1 VSKKI
6 ISSVLAVSFLVCN
19 LTFGAS
25 AISNPD
31 DRTKINTAVK
41 TVAGQLDYFIGS
53 VKDNSDYAK
62 KNAAVLKLIKT
73 DTGEGWVLSNSSVLN
88 KKYMVPHS
96 QQYYQPGVK
105 GGICN
110 KAAAMM
116 VLSYYRDAKGYSKLP
131 KDKKMFSELTEV
143 FNSIT
148 KAYPW
153 FFKNEFIN
161 ENLDIRNGYEML
173 GTYEA
178 GLAYYLFSKGY
189 IAAAQDIIDNI
200 SCSILRLPDAGSNM
214 LLKFIVSFFSS
225 WLSEKTDGK
234 LKLSTDLKSN
244 TDDIILGSVKKG
256 EPVIIGCLAALGNDI
271 YAVHYFVAAG
281 HYKMSHDIK
290 INGKTVYISEKEY
303 LEVYNTWDQTSSVI
317 NWTVFKN
324 TAIYSSISLA
334 DF

>member
-1 VSKKI
+1 MSKKI
-6 ISSVLAVSFLVCN
+6 ISLILVISLLIGSFSLSV
-19 LTFGAS
+19 S
-25 AISNPD
+25 AKPAG
-31 DRTKINTAVK
+31 TQAALKTETK
-41 TVAGQLDYFIGS
+41 TVAEMIDYFVGS
-53 VKDNSDYAK
+53 VKDNSNKTK

-73 DTGEGWVLSNSSVLN
+73 DAGEGWTLGDSSVLN
-88 KKYMVPHS
+88 KKYMAPHS
-96 QQYYQPGVK
+96 QQYYQPGVP

-116 VLSYYRDAKGYSKLP
+116 VLSYYREAKGYSKLP
-131 KDKKMFSELTEV
+131 NDKKMFAELTEI

-148 KAYPW
+148 KAYPG
-153 FFKNEFIN
+153 FFKNGFIN

-189 IAAAQDIIDNI
+189 TATAQDVVDNI
-200 SCSILRLPDAGSNM
+200 SCSILRLPEAGSNL

-225 WLSEKTDGK
+225 WLTEKTGGK
-234 LKLSTDLKSN
+234 LKLSTDIKAN
-244 TDDIILGSVKKG
+244 TNDIILKSVKKG

-281 HYKMSHDIK
+281 YFKMSRDIK
-290 INGKTVYISEKEY
+290 INGKTVYTLNKEY

-324 TAIYSSISLA
+324 TAMYSSISLA
-334 DF
+334 DL

>member
-1 VSKKI
+1 MKKI
-6 ISSVLAVSFLVCN
+6 VSYILSVSILIGIFSLSVS
-19 LTFGAS
+19 AKS
-25 AISNPD
+25 AGTQAAIK
-31 DRTKINTAVK
+31 TETI
-41 TVAGQLDYFIGS
+41 TVADMLDYFVGS
-53 VKDNSDYAK
+53 VKDNSNKVK
-62 KNAAVLKLIKT
+62 KNASVLNMIKT
-73 DTGEGWVLSNSSVLN
+73 DAGEGWALSNSLVLN

-96 QQYYQPGVK
+96 QQYYQTGVP

-131 KDKKMFSELTEV
+131 NDKKMFLELTEV

-153 FFKNEFIN
+153 FFKNGFIN

-178 GLAYYLFSKGY
+178 GLAYYLYSKGY
-189 IAAAQDIIDNI
+189 KDAAQNVVNNI
-200 SCSILRLPDAGSNM
+200 SCSILRLPDAGSNL

-225 WLSEKTDGK
+225 WLSEKTGGK
-234 LKLSTDLKSN
+234 LKLSTDITAN
-244 TDDIILGSVKKG
+244 TNDIILNSVKKG

-281 HYKMSHDIK
+281 YYMMSRDVK
-290 INGKTVYISEKEY
+290 INGKTIYTLDKEY

-324 TAIYSSISLA
+324 TAMYSSISLA
-334 DF
+334 DL